1 LQALLPLVVVI
12 SVVGQPSGFP
22 DLGFAGARLANW
34 EGEGFAMVAPSDKG
48 APGTTAVWS
57 DDSIAPT
64 RKALLHRG
72 LILPP
77 GAGVIS
83 FRAAAIRAPG
93 AAANDR
99 LDVVL
104 LAAGK
109 RIIPKEVRTDNGW
122 QEVAGLLPGKAGQGR
137 EYIWRVADYAGQGV
151 RIVLFDEDERP
162 GCHVWC
168 SGFCLIGEEEFESR
182 QFVDFMTRL
191 TREHNLIPVTRYDSP
206 HFLALSNADETF
218 SERRI
223 RECELMYR
231 LFYDHFR
238 HKGFAV
244 HEPAARLMLAMF
256 DNQQGFEAYLGSK
269 RPPRIT
275 GIYHP
280 ASNRFVLYDFGQNE
294 LYQESKQQAE
304 KRGQR
309 IPLQMQ
315 RLQYLDAVQL
325 RAGELRANT
334 NIATVMHEVAHQ
346 LSFNCGLLDRKGDL
360 PMWLCEG
367 LACYCESTSNSAWQ
381 GVGEPNP
388 DRLSTL
394 GEVIHGQG
402 TLLDLKDLVESDRWL
417 RERRDERS
425 VLLGYSQSWALF
437 RLLMEQAPANLKDYL
452 ALIYGR
458 QNHERRLADFE
469 QCFGSLPSMQRRYQA
484 YIEQL
489 VQQYLPAAPPG
500 R

>member
-1 LQALLPLVVVI
+1 
-12 SVVGQPSGFP
+12 
-22 DLGFAGARLANW
+22 
-34 EGEGFAMVAPSDKG
+34 
-48 APGTTAVWS
+48 
-57 DDSIAPT
+57 
-64 RKALLHRG
+64 
-72 LILPP
+72 
-77 GAGVIS
+77 
-83 FRAAAIRAPG
+83 
-93 AAANDR
+93 
-99 LDVVL
+99 
-104 LAAGK
+104 
-109 RIIPKEVRTDNGW
+109 
-122 QEVAGLLPGKAGQGR
+122 
-137 EYIWRVADYAGQGV
+137 
-151 RIVLFDEDERP
+151 
-162 GCHVWC
+162 
-168 SGFCLIGEEEFESR
+168 
-182 QFVDFMTRL
+182 
-191 TREHNLIPVTRYDSP
+191 
-206 HFLALSNADETF
+206 
-218 SERRI
+218 
-223 RECELMYR
+223 
-231 LFYDHFR
+231 
-238 HKGFAV
+238 
-244 HEPAARLMLAMF
+244 
-256 DNQQGFEAYLGSK
+256 
-269 RPPRIT
+269 
-275 GIYHP
+275 
-280 ASNRFVLYDFGQNE
+280 
-294 LYQESKQQAE
+294 
-304 KRGQR
+304 
-309 IPLQMQ
+309 MQ